1 MFRTKRS
8 LLVRRL
14 WRSRAPGGGEEE
26 TGDGGAPAEPRPHSC
41 GGGGRGCCPAKPPRG
56 GGRGAAEGE
65 LKALTHAVLKRCKE
79 RQLEGLLRAV
89 ESRGA
94 ARTPCVLLPARGEAR
109 LGAQRDA
116 LPALLCRVFRWPELR
131 HGAPLKRLRGC
142 CQADGAA
149 PTELV
154 CCNPHHL
161 SRLCELESPPPPYS
175 RYPMDFLK
183 PTEEQFPCSHCSA
196 LPCNHCSALFGPGCW
211 SRDEPHGIDWNW
223 PFHFQLFSQKM
234 NGGSPSAVVTWVPWW
249 GPILPR
255 SNAGFSTLQG
265 PRSGAELWRK
275 ECCCGWVAEHG
286 MFCCGVKK
294 HEGKASGLMQG
305 GMVGA
310 QHPTPRGLW
319 DLWFWDK
326 AA

>member
-161 SRLCELESPPPPYS
+161 SRLCELGTGRGGGDGVRMGVVPVWGWGV
-175 RYPMDFLK
+175 M
-183 PTEEQFPCSHCSA
+183 
-196 LPCNHCSALFGPGCW
+196 GCG
-211 SRDEPHGIDWNW
+211 D
-223 PFHFQLFSQKM
+223 
-234 NGGSPSAVVTWVPWW
+234 GSGSDVEMGTW
-249 GPILPR
+249 R
-255 SNAGFSTLQG
+255 MA
-265 PRSGAELWRK
+265 
-275 ECCCGWVAEHG
+275 
-286 MFCCGVKK
+286 
-294 HEGKASGLMQG
+294 
-305 GMVGA
+305 
-310 QHPTPRGLW
+310 
-319 DLWFWDK
+319 
-326 AA
+326 